1 MTSSVFAAP
10 ASTGRIAG
18 VRSGAAVVIAAAGP
32 LAIAVLRL
40 ILPYDTTD
48 DTAAAIE
55 KVAIAPVVESAVLWL
70 TYLALLTLP
79 LGVLISSR
87 QAMRGRPAFGAVAA
101 VVAWVGFTSLFASV
115 AIGDYL
121 AQAAP
126 TTRTPNSTTATLLD
140 AINAL
145 PATATAS
152 IVFVAGHILGGI
164 LLGIALWRVIPAW
177 AAVALAISQPL
188 HLVFAVFMPNH
199 VLDGVAWALTAV
211 GFAAAAITSKAD
223 TQSTDSPSH
232 YHVK

>member
-10 ASTGRIAG
+10 ASTERTAG
-18 VRSGAAVVIAAAGP
+18 VRSVAAVVIAAAGP

-48 DTAAAIE
+48 GAAAAAA
-55 KVAIAPVVESAVLWL
+55 KVAAAPVAQSVVLWL

-79 LGVLISSR
+79 LGVLIAGR
-87 QAMRGRPAFGAVAA
+87 QAMRARPALGAVAA
-101 VVAWVGFTSLFASV
+101 VIAWVGFTSLFASV

-126 TTRTPNSTTATLLD
+126 TTGTPNSTTAALLD
-140 AINAL
+140 AITAL

-152 IVFVAGHILGGI
+152 VVFVTGHILGGI
-164 LLGIALWRVIPAW
+164 LLGIALWRVVPAL
-177 AAVALAISQPL
+177 AALALAISQPL
-188 HLVFAVFMPNH
+188 HLVFAVFVPNH

-211 GFAAAAITSKAD
+211 GFAAAAITWKGDPLS
-223 TQSTDSPSH
+223 SESRGR
-232 YHVK
+232 

>member
-1 MTSSVFAAP
+1 MTSSALAAP
-10 ASTGRIAG
+10 ASTDRIAS
-18 VRSGAAVVIAAAGP
+18 VRSVAAVVIAAAGP

-48 DTAAAIE
+48 DAAAAAA
-55 KVAIAPVVESAVLWL
+55 KVAAAPAVEGVVLWL

-79 LGVLISSR
+79 LGVLIASR
-87 QAMRGRPAFGAVAA
+87 QAMRARPAFGAVAA

-126 TTRTPNSTTATLLD
+126 TTGTPNSTTAALLD

-152 IVFVAGHILGGI
+152 IVFIVGHILGGI
-164 LLGIALWRVIPAW
+164 LLGIALWRVVPAW
-177 AAVALAISQPL
+177 AAFALAISQPL
-188 HLVFAVFMPNH
+188 HLVFAVFIPNH

-211 GFAAAAITSKAD
+211 GFAAAAITWKAD
-223 TQSTDSPSH
+223 TLSSDQLTR
-232 YHVK
+232 